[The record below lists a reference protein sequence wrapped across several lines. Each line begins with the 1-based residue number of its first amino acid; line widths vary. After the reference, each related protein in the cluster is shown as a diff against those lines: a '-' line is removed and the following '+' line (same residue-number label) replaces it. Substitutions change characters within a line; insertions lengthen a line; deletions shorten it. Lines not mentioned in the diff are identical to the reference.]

1 MSYDSSILGR
11 GTPRQRGLAILGIVV
26 VAGFLIWGGYW
37 FIFGGNYQS
46 TDDAYVAGDIVQIT
60 AEQAGTVQVLSADDT
75 QAVKR
80 GQALVTLDPSSVEI
94 ASRAAEADLARTVRQ
109 VRAQFAKADA
119 LRADIAQR
127 AVSVRQAESDL
138 KRRQALAGDGA
149 VSGEELA
156 HARDAVQ
163 AQEAAL
169 SSTREQL
176 NATLAAIDGTT
187 IATNPDVLAAAAKV
201 RDAAL
206 GVRRTH
212 IISPV
217 NGLVA
222 RRTVQLGQHVAAGAP
237 LMAVVPL
244 EDVWVDANFK
254 EGQLA
259 DLRIGQPVTLE
270 ADIYGGDVTYHGRV
284 VGVSAGSGSA
294 FALLPPQNASGNWIK
309 IVQRLPVRIELDP
322 VEVKAHPLRIGLSM
336 TAKVDVRDKSGA
348 LVAGQVRSVPLPE
361 RPRDDGDAAI
371 DQTIGRIVAENGG
384 SDAAAA
390 TAARV
395 P

>member
-11 GTPRQRGLAILGIVV
+11 GTPRQRGLAILGVV
-26 VAGFLIWGGYW
+26 VIGGLLVWTGYW
-37 FIFGGNYQS
+37 LIFGGSYQS
-46 TDDAYVAGDIVQIT
+46 TDDAYVAGDVVQIT
-60 AEQAGTVQVLSADDT
+60 AEQAGTVQLLSADDT
-75 QAVKR
+75 QSVKR
-80 GQALVTLDPSSVEI
+80 GQALVTLDPSSVDI
-94 ASRAAEADLARTVRQ
+94 ALQAAEADLARTVRQ

-119 LRADIAQR
+119 LRADISQR
-127 AVSVRQAESDL
+127 QVAVRQAESDL
-138 KRRQALAGDGA
+138 KRRSALAGDGA

-156 HARDAVQ
+156 HARDAVT

-169 SSTREQL
+169 SSAKEQL
-176 NATLAAIDGTT
+176 NATLAAIDGTSVS
-187 IATNPDVLAAAAKV
+187 TNPDVLAAAAKV

-212 IISPV
+212 IVSPV
-217 NGLVA
+217 DGLVA

-244 EDVWVDANFK
+244 EGVWVDANFK

-259 DLRIGQPVTLE
+259 SLRIGQPVTLE

-284 VGVSAGSGSA
+284 VGVAAGSGSA

-309 IVQRLPVRIELDP
+309 IVQRLPVRIALDP
-322 VEVKAHPLRIGLSM
+322 AEVKAHPLRIGLSVSV
-336 TAKVDVRDKSGA
+336 KVDVRDTSGP
-348 LVAGQVRSVPLPE
+348 LVASEVRSVPLPA
-361 RPRDDGDAAI
+361 RPRDDGDANI
-371 DQTIGRIVAENGG
+371 ERTIERIVAENGG
-384 SDAAAA
+384 SGVVSAAA
-390 TAARV
+390 RQ

>member
-11 GTPRQRGLAILGIVV
+11 GTPRQRGLAILGVV
-26 VAGFLIWGGYW
+26 VIGGLLVWTGYW
-37 FIFGGNYQS
+37 LIFGGSYQS
-46 TDDAYVAGDIVQIT
+46 TDDAYVAGDVVQIT
-60 AEQAGTVQVLSADDT
+60 AEQAGTVQLLSADDT
-75 QAVKR
+75 QSVKR
-80 GQALVTLDPSSVEI
+80 GQTLVTLDPSSVDI
-94 ASRAAEADLARTVRQ
+94 ALQAAEADLARTVRQ

-119 LRADIAQR
+119 LRADISQR
-127 AVSVRQAESDL
+127 QVAVRQAESDL
-138 KRRQALAGDGA
+138 KRRSALAGDGA

-156 HARDAVQ
+156 HARDAVT

-169 SSTREQL
+169 SSVKEQL
-176 NATLAAIDGTT
+176 NATLAAIDGTSVS
-187 IATNPDVLAAAAKV
+187 TNPDVLAAAAKV

-212 IISPV
+212 IVSPV
-217 NGLVA
+217 DGLVA

-244 EDVWVDANFK
+244 EGVWVDANFK

-259 DLRIGQPVTLE
+259 SLRIGQPVTLE

-284 VGVSAGSGSA
+284 VGVAAGSGSA

-309 IVQRLPVRIELDP
+309 IVQRLPARIALDP
-322 VEVKAHPLRIGLSM
+322 AEVKAHPLRIGLSM
-336 TAKVDVRDKSGA
+336 SVKVDVRDTSGP
-348 LVAGQVRSVPLPE
+348 LVASEVRSVPLPA
-361 RPRDDGDAAI
+361 RPRDDGDANI
-371 DQTIGRIVAENGG
+371 ERTIERIVAENGG
-384 SDAAAA
+384 SGVVSAAA
-390 TAARV
+390 RQ

>member
-1 MSYDSSILGR
+1 MSYDSNILGR
-11 GTPRQRGLAILGIVV
+11 GTPRQRGLALLGIIVI
-26 VAGFLIWGGYW
+26 AGILVWAGYW
-37 FIFGGNYQS
+37 FVFGGSYQS
-46 TDDAYVAGDIVQIT
+46 TDDAYVAGDVVQIT
-60 AEQAGTVQVLSADDT
+60 AEQPGTVQVLSADDT
-75 QAVKR
+75 QSVKR

-94 ASRAAEADLARTVRQ
+94 ALQAAEADLARTVRQ

-127 AVSVRQAESDL
+127 EVAVRQAESDL
-138 KRRQALAGDGA
+138 KRRRQLAGDGA

-156 HARDAVQ
+156 HARDAVA
-163 AQEAAL
+163 AQEATL
-169 SSTREQL
+169 SSAKEQL
-176 NATLAAIDGTT
+176 NATLAAIDGTSVS
-187 IATNPDVLAAAAKV
+187 TNPDVLAAAARV

-212 IISPV
+212 IVSPV

-259 DLRIGQPVTLE
+259 NLRVGQPVTLE
-270 ADIYGGDVTYHGRV
+270 ADIYGGDVTYHGHV

-309 IVQRLPVRIELDP
+309 IVQRLPVRIALDP
-322 VEVKAHPLRIGLSM
+322 AEVRAHPLRIGLSVSV
-336 TAKVDVRDKSGA
+336 KVDVRDTSGP
-348 LVAGQVRSVPLPE
+348 LVASEVRSVPLPP
-361 RPRDDGDAAI
+361 RPRDDGNAGI
-371 DQTIGRIVAENGG
+371 EQTIERIVADNGG
-384 SDAAAA
+384 GGAVSAAA
-390 TAARV
+390 RL